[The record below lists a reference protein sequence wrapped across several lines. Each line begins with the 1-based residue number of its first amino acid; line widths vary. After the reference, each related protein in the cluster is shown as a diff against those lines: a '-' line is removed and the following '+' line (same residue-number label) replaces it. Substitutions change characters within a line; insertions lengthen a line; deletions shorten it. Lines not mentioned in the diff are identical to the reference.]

1 MSKVLRILV
10 VHRVGFTLAL
20 AQTLGEIGA
29 REGAVETSSRFCYV
43 RRGNKIGRF
52 VRR

>member
-10 VHRVGFTLAL
+10 VRRVGFTLAL
-20 AQTLGEIGA
+20 AQMLGEIDA

-43 RRGNKIGRF
+43 RRDNKIGRF
-52 VRR
+52 VQR